1 MAKADDAAV
10 AIMDAVTGSLQVLRN
25 AGNVAVPS
33 DDLAKRAV
41 RGCLNNRTGGWR
53 ASKPDDDAA
62 SLLWQLV
69 KFHRSSGSLY
79 GWPWFANEQMRDEL
93 DTLAQVLLGGR
104 SNAADAWQRAIYG

>member
-1 MAKADDAAV
+1 MSKVDHSLVVTAALAEPLAK
-10 AIMDAVTGSLQVLRN
+10 LRE
-25 AGNVAVPS
+25 AGNVSVPS
-33 DDLAKRAV
+33 DELAVRAV
-41 RGCLNNRTGGWR
+41 RGCLNTRTGQWR

-62 SLLWQLV
+62 GLLWQLV

-104 SNAADAWQRAIYG
+104 STAAANWQRAIYG